1 LYVIGQSFNERALN
15 GPHSESAQVLNRF
28 ITRNGFYP
36 MKIAA
41 GVFSKVCVLAFAGSS
56 FISVQHA
63 VAADAAKSYPNRPIR
78 MLMPNAPGSSTD
90 ALGRV
95 VATRLGDVLGQQI
108 VVDNRAGAGG
118 IIGME
123 IAKTASPD
131 GYTLISGSTAA
142 MSIAPH
148 IHKKLPYDPLKD
160 YAYLSL
166 FAVTPNVLVV
176 NPSLPVKSMKDLID
190 LAKSKS
196 GQLNMAS
203 AGAGSQSHL
212 AGVLLQTMGGF
223 ASLHVPY
230 KGGASTAAVA
240 AGESHWSI
248 NPAPSVQGLVKAGR
262 LRAIGHTLPT
272 RTALLGDLPAI
283 AETVPG
289 YDYGG
294 WQGLL
299 APRATPKPIL
309 DKLREGLM
317 KTMNQPETREIMNRQ
332 GAEVV
337 TNTPEEFFR
346 FVQEETRKFG
356 PVIKAA
362 GLKVE

>member
-1 LYVIGQSFNERALN
+1 MDHSIKSSRLFGRVCMLVFASAAAL
-15 GPHSESAQVLNRF
+15 PLQQV
-28 ITRNGFYP
+28 
-36 MKIAA
+36 MAA
-41 GVFSKVCVLAFAGSS
+41 E
-56 FISVQHA
+56 
-63 VAADAAKSYPNRPIR
+63 AAKAYPSRPIR

-95 VATRLGDVLGQQI
+95 VANKLGDVLGQQI

-118 IIGME
+118 LIGME
-123 IAKTASPD
+123 IAKTALPD
-131 GYTLISGSTAA
+131 GYTLISASTAA

-176 NPSLPVKSMKDLID
+176 NPGLPVKSVKDLIE
-190 LAKSKS
+190 LARAKS
-196 GQLNMAS
+196 GQINMAS
-203 AGAGSQSHL
+203 AGSGSQSHL
-212 AGVLLQTMGGF
+212 AGVLLQNMGQF
-223 ASLHVPY
+223 NSLHVPY
-230 KGGASTAAVA
+230 KGGASTPAVA

-262 LRAIGHTLPT
+262 LRAIGHTLPK
-272 RTALLGDLPAI
+272 RTALLGDMPAI

-289 YDYGG
+289 FEYGG

-299 APRATPKPIL
+299 APRGTPRPIL

-317 KTMNQPETREIMNRQ
+317 KTMNQAETREIMNRQ

-337 TNTPEEFFR
+337 TNTPEEFLR
-346 FVQEETRKFG
+346 FVQEEIKKFG
-356 PVIKAA
+356 PVVKAA

>member
-1 LYVIGQSFNERALN
+1 
-15 GPHSESAQVLNRF
+15 
-28 ITRNGFYP
+28 
-36 MKIAA
+36 MKITAT
-41 GVFSKVCVLAFAGSS
+41 VFSNACVFAFAGLP
-56 FISVQHA
+56 FMPVQPA
-63 VAADAAKSYPNRPIR
+63 VAAEAAKSYPSRPIR

-108 VVDNRAGAGG
+108 VVDNRSGAGG

-123 IAKTASPD
+123 IGKTASPD

-176 NPSLPVKSMKDLID
+176 FPALPVKSMKDLID

-223 ASLHVPY
+223 TSLHVPY
-230 KGGASTAAVA
+230 KGGSSTPAVA

-262 LRAIGHTLPT
+262 LRAIGHTLPK
-272 RTALLGDLPAI
+272 RSALLGDLPSI

-299 APRATPKPIL
+299 APRATPKPVL

-317 KTMNQPETREIMNRQ
+317 KAMNQPETREIMNRQ

-337 TNTPEEFFR
+337 TNTPEEFLR

>member
-1 LYVIGQSFNERALN
+1 
-15 GPHSESAQVLNRF
+15 
-28 ITRNGFYP
+28 

-41 GVFSKVCVLAFAGSS
+41 RVFSKACVLAFAGLP
-56 FISVQHA
+56 FMPVHQA
-63 VAADAAKSYPNRPIR
+63 VAAEATKSYPSRPIR

-95 VATRLGDVLGQQI
+95 VANKLGDVLGQQI
-108 VVDNRAGAGG
+108 VVDNRSGAGG

-123 IAKTASPD
+123 IGKTASPD

-176 NPSLPVKSMKDLID
+176 FPALPVKSMKDLID

-223 ASLHVPY
+223 TSLHVPY
-230 KGGASTAAVA
+230 KGGSSTPAVA

-262 LRAIGHTLPT
+262 LRAIGHTLPK
-272 RTALLGDLPAI
+272 RSALLGDLPSI

-317 KTMNQPETREIMNRQ
+317 KAMNQPETKEIMNRQ

-337 TNTPEEFFR
+337 TNTPEEFLR

>member
-1 LYVIGQSFNERALN
+1 MKTAMVLSAMSLLAFIG
-15 GPHSESAQVLNRF
+15 
-28 ITRNGFYP
+28 
-36 MKIAA
+36 IAA
-41 GVFSKVCVLAFAGSS
+41 LPHQAM
-56 FISVQHA
+56 
-63 VAADAAKSYPNRPIR
+63 AAEAAKAYPSRPIR

-95 VATRLGDVLGQQI
+95 VANKLGDVLGQQI

-123 IAKTASPD
+123 IAKTALPD
-131 GYTLISGSTAA
+131 GYTLISASTAA

-148 IHKKLPYDPLKD
+148 IHRKLPYDPLKD

-176 NPSLPVKSMKDLID
+176 NPALPVKSVKDLID
-190 LAKSKS
+190 LAKAKS
-196 GQLNMAS
+196 GQINMAS
-203 AGAGSQSHL
+203 AGSGSQSHL
-212 AGVLLQTMGGF
+212 AGVLLQNMGQF
-223 ASLHVPY
+223 NSLHVPY
-230 KGGASTAAVA
+230 KGGASTPAVA

-262 LRAIGHTLPT
+262 LRAIGHTLPK
-272 RTALLGDLPAI
+272 RTAMLGDMPAI

-289 YDYGG
+289 FEYGG

-299 APRATPKPIL
+299 APRGTPRPVL
-309 DKLREGLM
+309 DKLRDGLM
-317 KTMNQPETREIMNRQ
+317 KAMNLQETREIMNRQ
-332 GAEVV
+332 GADVV
-337 TNTPEEFFR
+337 TNTPEEFLR
-346 FVQEETRKFG
+346 FVQEEIKKFG
-356 PVIKAA
+356 PVVKAA

>member
-1 LYVIGQSFNERALN
+1 MKTAMVLSAMSLLAFIG
-15 GPHSESAQVLNRF
+15 
-28 ITRNGFYP
+28 
-36 MKIAA
+36 IAA
-41 GVFSKVCVLAFAGSS
+41 LPHQAM
-56 FISVQHA
+56 
-63 VAADAAKSYPNRPIR
+63 AAEAAKAYPSRPIR

-95 VATRLGDVLGQQI
+95 VANKLGDVLGQQI

-123 IAKTASPD
+123 IAKTALPD
-131 GYTLISGSTAA
+131 GYTLISASTAA

-148 IHKKLPYDPLKD
+148 IHRKLPYDPLKD

-176 NPSLPVKSMKDLID
+176 NPALPVKSVKDLID
-190 LAKSKS
+190 LAKAKS
-196 GQLNMAS
+196 GQINMAS
-203 AGAGSQSHL
+203 AGSGSQSHL
-212 AGVLLQTMGGF
+212 AGVLLQNMAQF
-223 ASLHVPY
+223 NSLHVPY
-230 KGGASTAAVA
+230 KGGASTPAVA

-262 LRAIGHTLPT
+262 LRAIGHTLPK
-272 RTALLGDLPAI
+272 RTAMLGDMPAI

-289 YDYGG
+289 FEYGG

-299 APRATPKPIL
+299 APRGTPRPVL
-309 DKLREGLM
+309 DKLRDGLM
-317 KTMNQPETREIMNRQ
+317 KAMNLQETREIMNRQ

-337 TNTPEEFFR
+337 TNTPEEFLR
-346 FVQEETRKFG
+346 FVQEEIKKFG
-356 PVIKAA
+356 PVVKAA

>member
-1 LYVIGQSFNERALN
+1 MN
-15 GPHSESAQVLNRF
+15 
-28 ITRNGFYP
+28 ITARIFT
-36 MKIAA
+36 KAC
-41 GVFSKVCVLAFAGSS
+41 VFVFAGLS
-56 FISVQHA
+56 FVTVQHS
-63 VAADAAKSYPNRPIR
+63 VAAEATKSYPSRPIR

-95 VATRLGDVLGQQI
+95 VASKLGDVLGQQI
-108 VVDNRAGAGG
+108 VVDNRSGAGG

-123 IAKTASPD
+123 IGKTASPD
-131 GYTLISGSTAA
+131 GYTLISASTAA

-176 NPSLPVKSMKDLID
+176 YPALPVKSMKDLID

-230 KGGASTAAVA
+230 KGGSSTPAVA

-262 LRAIGHTLPT
+262 LRAIGHTLPK
-272 RTALLGDLPAI
+272 RSALLGDLPSI

-299 APRATPKPIL
+299 APRGTSKPIL

-317 KTMNQPETREIMNRQ
+317 KAMNQPETREIMNRQ

-337 TNTPEEFFR
+337 TNTPEEFLR

-356 PVIKAA
+356 PVVKAA

>member
-1 LYVIGQSFNERALN
+1 MKRPVKNAL
-15 GPHSESAQVLNRF
+15 
-28 ITRNGFYP
+28 
-36 MKIAA
+36 
-41 GVFSKVCVLAFAGSS
+41 VFSKACLLAVSGMS
-56 FISVQHA
+56 FMPLPQA
-63 VAADAAKSYPNRPIR
+63 MAADAAKSYPSRPIR

-95 VATRLGDVLGQQI
+95 VANKLGDVLGQQI

-118 IIGME
+118 LIGME

-131 GYTLISGSTAA
+131 GYTLISASTAA

-160 YAYLSL
+160 FAYLSL

-176 NPSLPVKSMKDLID
+176 NPALPVKSVKDLID
-190 LAKSKS
+190 FAKAKS
-196 GQLNMAS
+196 GQINMAS

-212 AGVLLQTMGGF
+212 AGVLLQNMGQF
-223 ASLHVPY
+223 NSLHVPY
-230 KGGASTAAVA
+230 KGGASTPAVA

-262 LRAIGHTLPT
+262 LRAIGHTLPK
-272 RTALLGDLPAI
+272 RTALLGDMPAI

-289 YDYGG
+289 FEYGG

-299 APRATPKPIL
+299 APRGTPKPIL

-317 KTMNQPETREIMNRQ
+317 KAMNQPDTREIMNRQ

-337 TNTPEEFFR
+337 TNTPEEFLK
-346 FVQEETRKFG
+346 FVQEETRKFA
-356 PVIKAA
+356 PVVKAA

>member
-1 LYVIGQSFNERALN
+1 MKTAMVL
-15 GPHSESAQVLNRF
+15 SAMSL
-28 ITRNGFYP
+28 
-36 MKIAA
+36 
-41 GVFSKVCVLAFAGSS
+41 LAFIGSTALPH
-56 FISVQHA
+56 QA
-63 VAADAAKSYPNRPIR
+63 MAAEAAKAYPSRPIR

-95 VATRLGDVLGQQI
+95 VANKLGDVLGQQI

-123 IAKTASPD
+123 IAKTALPD
-131 GYTLISGSTAA
+131 GYTLISASTAA

-176 NPSLPVKSMKDLID
+176 NPALPVKSVKDLID
-190 LAKSKS
+190 LAKAKS
-196 GQLNMAS
+196 GQINMAS
-203 AGAGSQSHL
+203 AGSGSQSHL
-212 AGVLLQTMGGF
+212 AGVLLQNMAQF
-223 ASLHVPY
+223 NSLHVPY
-230 KGGASTAAVA
+230 KGGASTPAVA

-262 LRAIGHTLPT
+262 LRAIGHTLPK
-272 RTALLGDLPAI
+272 RTAMLGDMPAI

-289 YDYGG
+289 FEYGG

-299 APRATPKPIL
+299 APRGTPRPVL
-309 DKLREGLM
+309 DKLRDGLM
-317 KTMNQPETREIMNRQ
+317 KAMNLQETREIMNRQ
-332 GAEVV
+332 GADVV
-337 TNTPEEFFR
+337 TNTPEEFLR
-346 FVQEETRKFG
+346 FVQEEIKKFG
-356 PVIKAA
+356 PVVKAA

>member
-1 LYVIGQSFNERALN
+1 MPLPPV
-15 GPHSESAQVLNRF
+15 SA
-28 ITRNGFYP
+28 
-36 MKIAA
+36 
-41 GVFSKVCVLAFAGSS
+41 
-56 FISVQHA
+56 A
-63 VAADAAKSYPNRPIR
+63 VAAEAVKSYPSRPIR

-95 VATRLGDVLGQQI
+95 VANKLGEVLGQQI
-108 VVDNRAGAGG
+108 VVDNRSGAGG
-118 IIGME
+118 VLGME
-123 IAKTASPD
+123 IAKTANPD
-131 GYTLISGSTAA
+131 GYTLISASTAA

-160 YAYLSL
+160 FAYLSL

-176 NPSLPVKSMKDLID
+176 NPSLPVKSVKDLIE
-190 LAKSKS
+190 LARAKS
-196 GQLNMAS
+196 GQINMAS

-212 AGVLLQTMGGF
+212 AGVLLQTMGKF
-223 ASLHVPY
+223 ESLHVPY

-240 AGESHWSI
+240 AGESQWSI

-262 LRAIGHTLPT
+262 LRAIGHTLPK
-272 RTALLGDLPAI
+272 RTALLGDMPAI

-309 DKLREGLM
+309 DRLRDGLI
-317 KTMNQPETREIMNRQ
+317 KAMNMPETRETLNRQ

-337 TNTPEEFFR
+337 TNTPEEFLR
-346 FVQEETRKFG
+346 FVQEEIRKFG
-356 PVIKAA
+356 PVVKAA
-362 GLKVE
+362 GMKVE

>member
-1 LYVIGQSFNERALN
+1 
-15 GPHSESAQVLNRF
+15 
-28 ITRNGFYP
+28 
-36 MKIAA
+36 MKIATRVFRKACVFAVA
-41 GVFSKVCVLAFAGSS
+41 GLPFMP
-56 FISVQHA
+56 VQQA
-63 VAADAAKSYPNRPIR
+63 VAAEAGTGYPNRPIR

-95 VATRLGDVLGQQI
+95 VASKLGDVLGQQI

-118 IIGME
+118 LIGME
-123 IAKTASPD
+123 IGKTASPD
-131 GYTLISGSTAA
+131 GYTLISASTAA

-160 YAYLSL
+160 YAFLSL

-176 NPSLPVKSMKDLID
+176 YPALPVKSMRDLID
-190 LAKSKS
+190 LAKSKP

-223 ASLHVPY
+223 SSLHVPY
-230 KGGASTAAVA
+230 KGGSSTPAVA

-262 LRAIGHTLPT
+262 LRAIGHTLPK
-272 RTALLGDLPAI
+272 RSALLGDLPAI

-309 DKLREGLM
+309 DKLRQGLL
-317 KTMNQPETREIMNRQ
+317 KTMNLPETRDIMNRQ

-337 TNTPEEFFR
+337 TNTPEEFLK
-346 FVQEETRKFG
+346 FVQEEIRKFG
-356 PVIKAA
+356 PVIKSA

>member
-1 LYVIGQSFNERALN
+1 
-15 GPHSESAQVLNRF
+15 
-28 ITRNGFYP
+28 

-41 GVFSKVCVLAFAGSS
+41 RIFTKACVFTFAGLP
-56 FISVQHA
+56 FVTVQHS
-63 VAADAAKSYPNRPIR
+63 VAAEATKSYPSRPIR

-95 VATRLGDVLGQQI
+95 VASKLGDVLGQQI
-108 VVDNRAGAGG
+108 VVDNRSGAGG

-123 IAKTASPD
+123 IGKTASPD
-131 GYTLISGSTAA
+131 GYTLISASTAA

-176 NPSLPVKSMKDLID
+176 YPALPVKSMKDLIE

-223 ASLHVPY
+223 TSLHVPY
-230 KGGASTAAVA
+230 KGGSSTPAVA

-262 LRAIGHTLPT
+262 LRAIGHTLPK
-272 RTALLGDLPAI
+272 RSALLGDLPSI

-317 KTMNQPETREIMNRQ
+317 KTMNQPETKEIMNRQ

-337 TNTPEEFFR
+337 TNTPEEFLR